1 MTWHRGPLSFMR
13 NCKGSTS
20 PGVAISAV
28 QSKYVKR
35 SCASLG
41 LDRDLLGTLYQEAYE
56 DQNAA
61 KPVQCACPVP
71 TEISKPKELRVARS
85 SQSLTPCQGCKVP
98 NTSLQDC
105 KL

>member
-28 QSKYVKR
+28 QSEYVKR

-56 DQNAA
+56 DQNVA
-61 KPVQCACPVP
+61 KLVQCVP
-71 TEISKPKELRVARS
+71 SADRNLEVKKAVGRPLEPE
-85 SQSLTPCQGCKVP
+85 LTPMPG
-98 NTSLQDC
+98 LQSPKRQPV